1 MNGLEEEKI
10 RRVFVDS
17 ENLRGVQKDTGV
29 EVDQIQLSKLLAKE
43 RSTQIFYFFSPREIS
58 QKETPEEQGFL
69 GYLFFLFD
77 EYREELEKVGIPVE
91 IFPARSSVDVKIVSS
106 IARTLLR
113 EKDKIGEIV
122 LVSGDGGFAE
132 ILELAKEEG
141 VKIKVVAGKESCSKR
156 LKNIADETFFIEDL
170 IKEHS
175 ELILRPSSH

>member
-1 MNGLEEEKI
+1 MNDLAEEKI

-17 ENLRGVQKDTGV
+17 ENLWGFPKDTGI
-29 EVDQIQLSKLLAKE
+29 EVDQIQLSKLLAKG

-58 QKETPEEQGFL
+58 QKETPEERGFL
-69 GYLFFLFD
+69 GYLYFLFD

-91 IFPARSSVDVKIVSS
+91 IFPARSVDVKVVSR

-122 LVSGDGGFAE
+122 LVSGDGDFSE
-132 ILELAKEEG
+132 ILELAKKEG
-141 VKIKVVAGKESCSKR
+141 VKVKVVAGKKSCSPR

-170 IKEHS
+170 IEEHS